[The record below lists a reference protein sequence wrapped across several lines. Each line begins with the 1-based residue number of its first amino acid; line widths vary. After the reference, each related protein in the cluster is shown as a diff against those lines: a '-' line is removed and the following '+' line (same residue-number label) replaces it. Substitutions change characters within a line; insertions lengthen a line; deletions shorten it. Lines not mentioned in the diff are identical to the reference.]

1 MINLLNSS
9 FDLGS
14 LFKRD
19 EVTASAISV
28 CFAPVLRPWN
38 VKRTLFG
45 DTFETLLKNV
55 PQIEELSNIPCK
67 CLCDAN
73 KKLENGHADV
83 MVDANYSDH
92 SYSDALVVWQKCA
105 RHMYHHY
112 LCQLL
117 QTCQDVDRGGGRGG
131 GGGRAGGGRRVRRVD
146 NELHAGVTR
155 DILYLSLFIIAEE
168 DHDCYMSTISRPN
181 GVLNRDRGKDPCA
194 DGELCRLNCT
204 DVKYVYECCLGR
216 ADGAAGGGAGAAGG
230 GGSSRRG
237 GGRGRMKEASS
248 IVTGNGSSSSSGN
261 GRSRSH
267 SSLVIVRDIISDCL
281 SPAHTANTAILCAA
295 YGCYKEALEACRQ
308 HLLMHPPQQ
317 QQQQQQQ
324 RQCGPKGWHCS
335 TADSEEE
342 AKNATEVLQSRGG
355 GSDLRERHMCIERNE
370 ASIDGVPSVRS
381 VLLRCLQIAV
391 SRLVTHTL
399 SVLAQGLPDPNTFSS
414 SFQPSLSQ
422 PVRSSP
428 GAVSTDA
435 DEKRR
440 IEMGV
445 DIADDVVLAVKLLW
459 VLLAREV
466 RRTGAEVD
474 PEKEEGIV
482 DEEEEEKTAD
492 GAVKITIET
501 IVACMMSSPVCLC
514 ASALESTEAL
524 DQTGITHTIQ
534 HEDHLRN
541 CLQTAW
547 TIGPIKG
554 VCEDLQIKTWTLD
567 LLSHSPATE
576 PDLSFNCYSM
586 DTLRGTVALSL
597 SKCVLAALG
606 PHLTSHFVRALPS
619 PFFDRLDLDF
629 IAELVV
635 D

>member
-1 MINLLNSS
+1 MTNLLNSS
-9 FDLGS
+9 FDPGS

-28 CFAPVLRPWN
+28 YFAPVLRPWN

-55 PQIEELSNIPCK
+55 PQIEELRNITCK

-73 KKLENGHADV
+73 KKLGNKHADV
-83 MVDANYSDH
+83 TVDANYTDH

-117 QTCQDVDRGGGRGG
+117 ETCQVVDRG

-146 NELHAGVTR
+146 DKLHAGVTR
-155 DILYLSLFIIAEE
+155 DILYLSLFIIADE
-168 DHDCYMSTISRPN
+168 DHDCYMSTVSRPY
-181 GVLNRDRGKDPCA
+181 GVLDRDRGKDPCA
-194 DGELCRLNCT
+194 GGELCRLNCT
-204 DVKYVYECCLGR
+204 NVKYVYDCCLR
-216 ADGAAGGGAGAAGG
+216 HADGAAGGG

-237 GGRGRMKEASS
+237 GGRGRMKEVSS
-248 IVTGNGSSSSSGN
+248 IVTGSSSSSSSSSSSGN

-281 SPAHTANTAILCAA
+281 SPAHTAHTAVLCAA
-295 YGCYKEALEACRQ
+295 YGCYKEALEVCRQ

-317 QQQQQQQ
+317 QQQQ
-324 RQCGPKGWHCS
+324 RQCGPDGWHCS

-342 AKNATEVLQSRGG
+342 AKNATESLQSRGG
-355 GSDLRERHMCIERNE
+355 GSDLREGHMCMERNG

-391 SRLVTHTL
+391 SRMVTHTL
-399 SVLAQGLPDPNTFSS
+399 SVRAQGLPDSNTFSS
-414 SFQPSLSQ
+414 SFQPSLSL
-422 PVRSSP
+422 PVRSSA
-428 GAVSTDA
+428 GVSTDA

-440 IEMGV
+440 TEIGV
-445 DIADDVVLAVKLLW
+445 DIADDVILAVKLLW

-466 RRTGAEVD
+466 RRTTEVD
-474 PEKEEGIV
+474 SEKEEGIV
-482 DEEEEEKTAD
+482 DEEEEEKMAD
-492 GAVKITIET
+492 GAIKIMIET

-514 ASALESTEAL
+514 ASALESTEAI
-524 DQTGITHTIQ
+524 DQTGITHTTQ
-534 HEDHLRN
+534 HEDHLRS

-547 TIGPIKG
+547 TIGLIKG
-554 VCEDLQIKTWTLD
+554 VCEDPQIKTWTLD
-567 LLSHSPATE
+567 LLSRTPATE
-576 PDLSFNCYSM
+576 PDLSFDCQSIG
-586 DTLRGTVALSL
+586 TLKGTVALSL

>member
-1 MINLLNSS
+1 MTNLLNSS
-9 FDLGS
+9 SDPGS

-55 PQIEELSNIPCK
+55 PQIEELRNIPCK

-73 KKLENGHADV
+73 KKLGNGHADLTI
-83 MVDANYSDH
+83 DANYSDH

-117 QTCQDVDRGGGRGG
+117 EICKVVDRGGGG
-131 GGGRAGGGRRVRRVD
+131 AGGGRVCRVD
-146 NELHAGVTR
+146 NELHVGVTR

-168 DHDCYMSTISRPN
+168 DHDCYLSTVSTVSNRPY
-181 GVLNRDRGKDPCA
+181 GVVKRDRGKDPCA

-204 DVKYVYECCLGR
+204 NVKYVYECCLGH
-216 ADGAAGGGAGAAGG
+216 ADGAAVGGGGR

-237 GGRGRMKEASS
+237 GGRGRKKEASS
-248 IVTGNGSSSSSGN
+248 IVAGNGSGSSSGNGN

-281 SPAHTANTAILCAA
+281 YPADTANTAVLCAA

-317 QQQQQQQ
+317 QRQQRQPQQQQQYGQ
-324 RQCGPKGWHCS
+324 EVWHCS

-342 AKNATEVLQSRGG
+342 VKTVTDAMQTRGG
-355 GSDLRERHMCIERNE
+355 GSDSREGHMCKERNG

-391 SRLVTHTL
+391 SRMVTHTL
-399 SVLAQGLPDPNTFSS
+399 SVRPKQSLTDPNTFSS
-414 SFQPSLSQ
+414 SFQPSLSL
-422 PVRSSP
+422 PVGSSAR
-428 GAVSTDA
+428 AVSTDA

-440 IEMGV
+440 IGLGV
-445 DIADDVVLAVKLLW
+445 DIADDVILAVKLLW

-466 RRTGAEVD
+466 RTTGTEVD
-474 PEKEEGIV
+474 PEEE
-482 DEEEEEKTAD
+482 DEEEKMAD
-492 GAVKITIET
+492 GAVKIMIET
-501 IVACMMSSPVCLC
+501 IVVCMMSSPVCLC
-514 ASALESTEAL
+514 ASALESIEAL

-534 HEDHLRN
+534 HDDHLRN

-547 TIGPIKG
+547 TIGPIRG
-554 VCEDLQIKTWTLD
+554 VCEDPQIKTWTLD
-567 LLSHSPATE
+567 LLSHTLATE
-576 PDLSFNCYSM
+576 PDLSFKCYSM
-586 DTLRGTVALSL
+586 DSLRGTIAMSL

-606 PHLTSHFVRALPS
+606 PHLTSHFVRALPA

-635 D
+635 DWI